1 MDEIKLKNVSNPLEL
16 LETLKALKAT
26 VDDNAAAAEKIKQ
39 VHETLGGTQYIK
51 VFTNLDGCSLL
62 NGNSNLAGGY
72 LYC

>member
-1 MDEIKLKNVSNPLEL
+1 MDEIKLKNVSNPLKL

-26 VDDNAAAAEKIKQ
+26 VDDNAAAAKKIKQ
-39 VHETLGGTQYIK
+39 VHKTLDGTQYIK

>member
-16 LETLKALKAT
+16 LETIKALKAT

-39 VHETLGGTQYIK
+39 VHETLGGTQYTKI
-51 VFTNLDGCSLL
+51 FTNLDGCSLL
-62 NGNSNLAGGY
+62 NGNSNLSGGY